1 MSGLVLIGAEGE
13 EETNQGPAANSHSS
27 GRFPGRGGAVLQQQL
42 LGPENPLGTS
52 LSGLGGGRLG
62 APLLSLDLEGEK
74 VLVGEACAWMVWGES
89 GHRQTRDS
97 ASKGLEERE
106 ARPPC
111 FLRFPG
117 TLT

>member
-1 MSGLVLIGAEGE
+1 M
-13 EETNQGPAANSHSS
+13 
-27 GRFPGRGGAVLQQQL
+27 LQQQL
-42 LGPENPLGTS
+42 SGPEDPLGTS
-52 LSGLGGGRLG
+52 SSGLGGGRLG
-62 APLLSLDLEGEK
+62 AGPLVLAWEEGEK
-74 VLVGEACAWMVWGES
+74 VLVREACAWTVWGES

-97 ASKGLEERE
+97 ASRGLEEWG

>member
-1 MSGLVLIGAEGE
+1 M
-13 EETNQGPAANSHSS
+13 
-27 GRFPGRGGAVLQQQL
+27 LQQQL

-52 LSGLGGGRLG
+52 VSGLGGGRLG